1 MAETTSKEANGLPIS
16 RFDLALNFT
25 DIQWAFGEV
34 NNAREPEIEKFEEE
48 FAAFIGVKKAIYMA
62 SARAGLYL
70 VLQSLNLAPR
80 SRVLIPAWTH
90 HSIPAAIIAAGL
102 QPCLVDIRKRTWTMG
117 PELISEDD
125 WDGVSV
131 IIVTHMYGC
140 PAPAPELIAEA
151 KKRHIVVIEDCA
163 QGFGAEIDGKKAG
176 SFGDAAIFSFALTKN
191 FTTLGGGMVVFQ
203 NEKMGETCAQ
213 LMQDAK
219 ITASS
224 TMYPTLL
231 KAAAMRLG
239 TSKFGF
245 LLGPYPFLAL
255 GWTFQGRDMLH
266 EGFREKVSTAIPD
279 IHRKPS
285 PVQAALGRRLLKW
298 SAEQNEYRTKNGL
311 KLIELFEKEGIPNLS
326 FCAAPD
332 YGTSVFMS
340 FVINYENNE
349 KLAKQLFN
357 KGIDTSPGYLMPV
370 HQQPIFAE
378 SCRYFGT
385 LPNTNYIARTQL
397 HIPVYPRLQEP
408 ELRRIVAKCR
418 EAVEYVE
425 HYYADENKYR
435 SLPSQ
440 EKEKALTDPGVQKGS
455 AKAELPPESKN
466 PNLQLMTGDKASPAL
481 SRPASAASAAAP
493 AHNNQPLSINRVPPR
508 LNRSGSSSQPPAA
521 GGVRPEGHGSG
532 EYPAVGAVS
541 SPASRPTHAV
551 PPPPPRRIPTLNRSS
566 ASPSPDRADQSSVPQ
581 RPAGLQP
588 RINRRDQE

>member
-1 MAETTSKEANGLPIS
+1 MAERTSKEASGLPIS
-16 RFDLALNFT
+16 RFDLSLNFT

-34 NNAREPEIEKFEEE
+34 NNAREQEIEKFEEE

-102 QPCLVDIRKRTWTMG
+102 QPCLVDIRKKTWTMA

-131 IIVTHMYGC
+131 IIITHMYGC
-140 PAPAPELIAEA
+140 PAPAPELLAEA
-151 KKRHIVVIEDCA
+151 KKRNIFVIEDCA

-203 NEKMGETCAQ
+203 NEKIGSTCAQ

-219 ITASS
+219 ITANTS
-224 TMYPTLL
+224 MYPTLL
-231 KAAAMRLG
+231 KAAAMWVG

-266 EGFREKVSTAIPD
+266 EGFREEVNTSIPD

-285 PVQAALGRRLLKW
+285 PLQAALGRRLLKW
-298 SAEQNEYRTKNGL
+298 SVEQNEYRTKNGL
-311 KLIELFEKEGIPNLS
+311 KLIELFEKEHIPNLS
-326 FCAAPD
+326 FSGAPN

-340 FVINYENNE
+340 FVINYENSE
-349 KLAKQLFN
+349 KLGKQLFN
-357 KGIDTSPGYLMPV
+357 KGIDTSPGYLAPV

-385 LPNTNYIARTQL
+385 LPNTNFLARTQL

-408 ELRRIVAKCR
+408 DLRRIVAKCR

-425 HYYADENKYR
+425 HYYSDETKYR
-435 SLPSQ
+435 SLPSM
-440 EKEKALTDPGVQKGS
+440 EKEKALTDPDAAKAS
-455 AKAELPPESKN
+455 AKAEPPAESKN
-466 PNLQLMTGDKASPAL
+466 PNLQLMTGDKAA
-481 SRPASAASAAAP
+481 PASHKPASL
-493 AHNNQPLSINRVPPR
+493 HESQPLPINRVPPR
-508 LNRSGSSSQPPAA
+508 LNRSASPSQPPAA
-521 GGVRPEGHGSG
+521 PPAGRPGAHNSG
-532 EYPAVGAVS
+532 EYPAAGTAVPS
-541 SPASRPTHAV
+541 ARPAGAV
-551 PPPPPRRIPTLNRSS
+551 PPPPPRRIPTLNRAS
-566 ASPSPDRADQSSVPQ
+566 APSADRGGLPQPPQ
-581 RPAGLQP
+581 RPTSLQS
-588 RINRRDQE
+588 RLNRGDRE